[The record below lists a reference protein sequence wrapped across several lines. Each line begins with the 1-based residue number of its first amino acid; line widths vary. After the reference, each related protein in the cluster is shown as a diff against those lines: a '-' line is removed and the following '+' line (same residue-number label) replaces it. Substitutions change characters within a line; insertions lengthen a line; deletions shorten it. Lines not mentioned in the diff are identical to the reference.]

1 MLSALAACKSAL
13 DIAGF
18 CVVSSGSRSQARVCQ
33 RFSTFRKYVSEFMK
47 EPTKCSTGLDM
58 LQENDKKKVIQ
69 IGDLAK
75 RAGISVRAVRYYEE
89 LDLIIPTGHSVGGF
103 RLYDEENLKRLQVIN
118 FLKELGL
125 TLIEIRK
132 ILLAKK
138 EIGGDRETVS
148 FLQRVFKE
156 KLGLV
161 EVKIRALSKMKNELS
176 NALRILDSC
185 QSCDHKVL
193 LDAICCDS
201 CASLNPRDTVP
212 RTFEV
217 ILQ

>member
-1 MLSALAACKSAL
+1 MRKTLPQNIVRVGLSMSA
-13 DIAGF
+13 DN
-18 CVVSSGSRSQARVCQ
+18 
-33 RFSTFRKYVSEFMK
+33 E
-47 EPTKCSTGLDM
+47 
-58 LQENDKKKVIQ
+58 KKKVIQ

-89 LDLIIPTGHSVGGF
+89 LGLIIPVGHSVGGF
-103 RLYDEENLKRLQVIN
+103 RLYGEENLKRLQVIN

-125 TLIEIRK
+125 TLTEIKK

-138 EIGGDRETVS
+138 ESGGDREAVR
-148 FLQRVFKE
+148 FLQGVFKE
-156 KLGLV
+156 KLGFV
-161 EVKIRALSKMKNELS
+161 EEKIQALNKMRNELG

-185 QSCDHKVL
+185 QSCDHKIL
-193 LDAICCDS
+193 LDAICCGDCS
-201 CASLNPRDTVP
+201 SLNPKETVP

>member
-1 MLSALAACKSAL
+1 MLS
-13 DIAGF
+13 
-18 CVVSSGSRSQARVCQ
+18 
-33 RFSTFRKYVSEFMK
+33 
-47 EPTKCSTGLDM
+47 
-58 LQENDKKKVIQ
+58 ENDRKAVMQ

-89 LDLIIPTGHSVGGF
+89 LGLIIPTGHSVGGF
-103 RLYDEENLKRLQVIN
+103 RLYGEDNLKRLQVIN

-125 TLIEIRK
+125 TLTEIRQ

-138 EIGGDRETVS
+138 QSGGDRETVKY
-148 FLQRVFKE
+148 LQSVFKE

-161 EVKIRALSKMKNELS
+161 EAKVHALTKMRNELG

-185 QSCDHKVL
+185 QCCDHKVL
-193 LDAICCDS
+193 LDAICCGDCS
-201 CASLNPRDTVP
+201 SLNPREAVP
-212 RTFEV
+212 STFEV